1 MSASAPPSGAVEYS
15 RQGKEYF
22 AQRELK
28 RVAGPWKLWAMGV
41 AAVISGAF
49 SGWNFGLGVGGF
61 GGLTVATLVITAMY
75 LLLCFS
81 LAEMSTALPHTGGA
95 YSFARTSMGPWGG
108 FVTGMAENMEYIF
121 TPAVIAF
128 FAGSYLKAVFAGTP
142 LGALPDPIWWAI
154 LYVVFIALNVLGAH
168 LSFRFAFGI
177 TLVAMAVLVLFFG
190 AAIPKVDLGRY
201 LFDIKPQAGG
211 SLVFPFG
218 LKGILMAL
226 PFAVWF
232 YLGIEELPLAA
243 EETHDPKRD
252 LPRGIIGG
260 ILTLIVLTL
269 FVLVLNPGI
278 APGAAK
284 IAVSGEPILDGFRTL
299 FGDGSARL
307 LGLAA
312 TAGLIASFHGI
323 MYAYGRQ
330 IYSLSRAGYFPTF
343 LSLTHSENK
352 TPWVALVAG
361 GIVGYAV
368 MLALWFFSGDAT
380 VYIGTKLLCMAVFGA
395 MISYVLQMVSF
406 VILRLR
412 HPGIDRPFRSP
423 TGVAGAAVAGAI
435 ALVTLV
441 TLFVVDPANYRSA
454 AVGAAAWFV
463 IGIAYFALHSRHR
476 LVLSPEESF
485 ALHVRGALPAQ
496 SAAAAKPGTAPAA

>member
-1 MSASAPPSGAVEYS
+1 MGEAKSVGSVSYS
-15 RQGKEYF
+15 SKDQAYFEGRQ
-22 AQRELK
+22 LK

-61 GGLTVATLVITAMY
+61 WGLAIATVIITVMY
-75 LLLCFS
+75 LLLCLS
-81 LAEMSTALPHTGGA
+81 LAEMGTALPHTGGA

-108 FVTGMAENMEYIF
+108 FITGLAENMEYIF

-128 FAGSYLKAVFAGTP
+128 FAGSYLKAVFAGTV
-142 LGALPDPIWWAI
+142 LGDLPDPLWWAA
-154 LYVVFIALNVLGAH
+154 LYLVFISLNVLGAH
-168 LSFRFAFGI
+168 LSFKFAFGI
-177 TLVAMAVLVLFFG
+177 TLVAMSVLVLFFG
-190 AAIPKVDLGRY
+190 AALPHVDFARN
-201 LFDIKPQAGG
+201 LFDIAPQEGA
-211 SLVFPFG
+211 SAALPFG
-218 LKGILMAL
+218 LTGVFMAL

-232 YLGIEELPLAA
+232 YLGIEELPLAS
-243 EETHDPKRD
+243 EETNDPKRD

-269 FVLVLNPGI
+269 FTLVLNTGI

-284 IAVSGEPILDGFRTL
+284 LSTSGEPLLDGFRTI

-343 LSLTHSENK
+343 LSLTHRTYK

-361 GIVGYAV
+361 GVIGYAV
-368 MLALWFFSGDAT
+368 MLALWFFSADAT

-395 MISYVLQMVSF
+395 MISYVLQMASF
-406 VILRLR
+406 IILRLR
-412 HPGIDRPFRSP
+412 FPGLERPFVSRLGIP
-423 TGVAGAAVAGAI
+423 GAVVAGAI

-441 TLFVVDPANYRSA
+441 TLFVVDPVNYRSA
-454 AVGAAAWFV
+454 AIGAAAWFAA
-463 IGIAYFALHSRHR
+463 GILYFALHSRRR
-476 LVLSPEESF
+476 LVLSPEEAF
-485 ALHVRGALPAQ
+485 ALGASAGAVPA
-496 SAAAAKPGTAPAA
+496 APAIEAEPA

>member
-1 MSASAPPSGAVEYS
+1 MGEPHGTGGVEYS
-15 RQGKEYF
+15 QKGQEYF
-22 AQRELK
+22 AQRQLK
-28 RVAGPWKLWAMGV
+28 RVAGASKLWAMGV

-61 GGLTVATLVITAMY
+61 GGLLVATLLITTMY

-108 FVTGMAENMEYIF
+108 FVTGLAENMEYVF

-128 FAGSYLKAVFAGTP
+128 FAGSYLKAVFAGTF
-142 LGALPDPIWWAI
+142 LGTLPDPIWWAL
-154 LYVVFIALNVLGAH
+154 LYAVFIVLNVLGAH
-168 LSFRFAFGI
+168 LSFRLAFGI
-177 TLVAMAVLVLFFG
+177 TLVAMAVLVVFFG
-190 AAIPKVDLGRY
+190 AALPRVDLGRY
-201 LFDIKPQAGG
+201 LFDIAPQPGG
-211 SLVFPFG
+211 TPAFPFG
-218 LKGILMAL
+218 LKGIVMAL

-243 EETHDPKRD
+243 EETHDPRRD
-252 LPRGIIGG
+252 LPRGIISG
-260 ILTLIVLTL
+260 ILTLIVITL
-269 FVLVLNPGI
+269 FVLFLNPGI

-284 IAVSGEPILDGFRTL
+284 IATSGEPLLDGFRTL
-299 FGDGSARL
+299 FGDASARL

-323 MYAYGRQ
+323 MFAYGRQ

-343 LSLTHSENK
+343 LSLTHARHK

-361 GIVGYAV
+361 GLVGYAV
-368 MLALWFFSGDAT
+368 MLALWLFSGDAT

-395 MISYVLQMVSF
+395 MISYVLQMASF

-412 HPGIDRPFRSP
+412 HPGIERPFRSRA
-423 TGVAGAAVAGAI
+423 GVAGAVIAGGI

-454 AVGAAAWFV
+454 AIGAAVWFLLG
-463 IGIAYFALHSRHR
+463 IGYFAVHSRHR
-476 LVLSPEESF
+476 LVLSPEEAF
-485 ALHVRGALPAQ
+485 ALGASGGLPA
-496 SAAAAKPGTAPAA
+496 ANAPVDEDAPATA

>member
-1 MSASAPPSGAVEYS
+1 MSEAKTVGSVSYATRDEAYFEG
-15 RQGKEYF
+15 RQ
-22 AQRELK
+22 LK

-61 GGLTVATLVITAMY
+61 WGLAIATLLITAMY
-75 LLLCFS
+75 LLLCLS
-81 LAEMSTALPHTGGA
+81 LAEMGTALPHTGGA

-108 FVTGMAENMEYIF
+108 FVTGLAENMEYVF

-142 LGALPDPIWWAI
+142 LGALPDPLWWAL
-154 LYVVFIALNVLGAH
+154 LYVVFITLNVLGAH
-168 LSFRFAFGI
+168 LSFRFAFVI
-177 TLVAMAVLVLFFG
+177 TLVAMGVLLLFFG
-190 AAIPKVDLGRY
+190 AALPHVDFAKN
-201 LFDIKPQAGG
+201 LFDIPPAPGG
-211 SLVFPFG
+211 TPALPFG
-218 LKGILMAL
+218 LGGILMAL

-232 YLGIEELPLAA
+232 YLGIEELPLAS
-243 EETHDPKRD
+243 EETNHPERD

-260 ILTLIVLTL
+260 ILTLIVITL
-269 FVLVLNPGI
+269 FTLVLNTGL

-284 IAVSGEPILDGFRTL
+284 LSTSGEPILDGFRTL

-312 TAGLIASFHGI
+312 TAGLVASFHGI

-343 LSLTHSENK
+343 LSLTHPKHK
-352 TPWVALVAG
+352 TPWVALVG
-361 GIVGYAV
+361 GGVVGYAV
-368 MLALWFFSGDAT
+368 MLALWFFSADAT

-395 MISYVLQMVSF
+395 MISYVLQMASF

-412 HPGIDRPFRSP
+412 FPGLARPFVSKL
-423 TGVAGAAVAGAI
+423 GVPGAVVAGAI

-441 TLFVVDPANYRSA
+441 TLFVVDPVNYRSA
-454 AVGAAAWFV
+454 AIGACAWFAG
-463 IGIAYFALHSRHR
+463 GILYFALHSRKR
-476 LVLSPEESF
+476 LVLSPEEAF
-485 ALHVRGALPAQ
+485 ALRASGSGGAVPE
-496 SAAAAKPGTAPAA
+496 GVPAAHEPDAA

>member
-1 MSASAPPSGAVEYS
+1 MAKAPASGSVTYASKGE
-15 RQGKEYF
+15 EYF
-22 AQRELK
+22 EQRELK

-61 GGLTVATLVITAMY
+61 GGLLVATLLITGMY
-75 LLLCFS
+75 LLLCLS
-81 LAEMSTALPHTGGA
+81 LAEMSTALPHAGGA

-108 FVTGMAENMEYIF
+108 FVTGLAENMEYVF

-128 FAGSYLKAVFAGTP
+128 FAGSYLKAVFAGTF
-142 LGALPDPIWWAI
+142 LGALPDPLWWAI
-154 LYVVFIALNVLGAH
+154 LYVVFIALNVVGAH

-177 TLVAMAVLVLFFG
+177 TLVAMAVLVIFFG
-190 AAIPKVDLGRY
+190 AALPKIDLGKY
-201 LFDIKPQAGG
+201 LFDIAPAAGG
-211 SLVFPFG
+211 TRAFPFG
-218 LKGILMAL
+218 LTGVLMAL

-243 EETHDPKRD
+243 EETHDPKKD

-260 ILTLIVLTL
+260 ILTLIVITML
-269 FVLVLNPGI
+269 VLVLNPGI

-284 IAVSGEPILDGFRTL
+284 IAVSGEPLLDGFRTL

-312 TAGLIASFHGI
+312 TAGLVASFHGI
-323 MYAYGRQ
+323 MFAYGRQ

-343 LSLTHSENK
+343 LSLTHATRK

-361 GIVGYAV
+361 GVVGYAV
-368 MLALWFFSGDAT
+368 MLALWFFSADAT

-406 VILRLR
+406 IILRRR
-412 HPGIDRPFRSP
+412 HPAIERPFRSP
-423 TGVAGAAVAGAI
+423 TGVAGAAIAGLVAA
-435 ALVTLV
+435 VTLI

-454 AVGAAAWFV
+454 AIGAAAWFLV
-463 IGIAYFALHSRHR
+463 GIVYFAVHSRHR
-476 LVLSPEESF
+476 LVLSPEERF
-485 ALHVRGALPAQ
+485 ALDAKATVPAAN
-496 SAAAAKPGTAPAA
+496 AAAGDAAIPA

>member
-1 MSASAPPSGAVEYS
+1 MSEPSGSGSVAYS
-15 RQGKEYF
+15 RKGEQYF
-22 AQRELK
+22 EQRQLK

-61 GGLTVATLVITAMY
+61 GGLTVATLLITVMY
-75 LLLCFS
+75 LLLCLS
-81 LAEMSTALPHTGGA
+81 LAEMGTALPHTGGA

-108 FVTGMAENMEYIF
+108 FVTGLAENMEYIF

-128 FAGSYLKAVFAGTP
+128 FAGSYLKAVFAGTF
-142 LGALPDPIWWAI
+142 LGALPDPIWWGA
-154 LYVVFIALNVLGAH
+154 LYLVFISLNILGAH

-177 TLVAMAVLVLFFG
+177 TLVALAVLVVFFG
-190 AAIPKVDLGRY
+190 AALPKADLGRY
-201 LFDIKPQAGG
+201 LFDIKAEAGG
-211 SLVFPFG
+211 TAAFPFG
-218 LKGILMAL
+218 LKGIVMAL

-232 YLGIEELPLAA
+232 YLGIEELPLAS
-243 EETHDPKRD
+243 EEMHDPRKD

-260 ILTLIVLTL
+260 ILTLIVITL
-269 FVLVLNPGI
+269 LVLVLNPGI

-284 IAVSGEPILDGFRTL
+284 IAVSGEPLLDGFRTL

-343 LSLTHSENK
+343 LSLTHSRHK

-361 GIVGYAV
+361 GRHRV
-368 MLALWFFSGDAT
+368 LGDAGAL
-380 VYIGTKLLCMAVFGA
+380 VLLRRRHRLHRDQAALHGG
-395 MISYVLQMVSF
+395 
-406 VILRLR
+406 LRGDDLLR
-412 HPGIDRPFRSP
+412 PADGLLRAPAPPPPGHRAPLPQRGRHRRRRGGRADRPGHAGDALHRRPRQLPLRRHRGRGLVPGRHRLLRRSTAATAWCSRP
-423 TGVAGAAVAGAI
+423 RRPSPWRRPGPAGAAAE
-435 ALVTLV
+435 
-441 TLFVVDPANYRSA
+441 RKA
-454 AVGAAAWFV
+454 A
-463 IGIAYFALHSRHR
+463 
-476 LVLSPEESF
+476 
-485 ALHVRGALPAQ
+485 
-496 SAAAAKPGTAPAA
+496 

>member
-1 MSASAPPSGAVEYS
+1 MSDRPAGSGSVAYS
-15 RQGKEYF
+15 RKDKAYF
-22 AQRELK
+22 EQRALK

-61 GGLTVATLVITAMY
+61 GGLTVATLLITGMY
-75 LLLCFS
+75 LLLCLS

-108 FVTGMAENMEYIF
+108 FITGMAENMEYVF

-128 FAGSYLKAVFAGTP
+128 FAGSYLKAVFAGTF
-142 LGALPDPIWWAI
+142 LGALPDPVWWGI
-154 LYVVFIALNVLGAH
+154 LYAVFIALNVLGAH

-177 TLVAMAVLVLFFG
+177 TLVSIAVLVLFFG
-190 AAIPKVDLGRY
+190 AALPRIDLGKY
-201 LFDIKPQAGG
+201 LFDIKPAAGG
-211 SLVFPFG
+211 SAAFPFG
-218 LKGILMAL
+218 LAGVVMAL

-243 EETHDPKRD
+243 EETHDPRKD

-260 ILTLIVLTL
+260 ILTLIVITL

-284 IAVSGEPILDGFRTL
+284 IATSGEPILDGFRTL
-299 FGDGSARL
+299 FGDTSARL

-312 TAGLIASFHGI
+312 TAGLVASFHGI

-343 LSLTHSENK
+343 LSLTHARSK
-352 TPWVALVAG
+352 APWVALLAG
-361 GIVGYAV
+361 GLIGYAV
-368 MLALWFFSGDAT
+368 MLALWWFSGDAT

-395 MISYVLQMVSF
+395 MISYVLQMTSF
-406 VILRLR
+406 VILRVR
-412 HPGIDRPFRSP
+412 HPGIERPFRSAA
-423 TGVAGAAVAGAI
+423 GVPGAVAAGAVA
-435 ALVTLV
+435 LLTLV

-454 AVGAAAWFV
+454 ALGAAAWFLL
-463 IGIAYFALHSRHR
+463 GIVYFALHSRHR
-476 LVLSPEESF
+476 LVLSPEEQF
-485 ALHVRGALPAQ
+485 ALDTRRALAAANPAGSED
-496 SAAAAKPGTAPAA
+496 SAASA

>member
-1 MSASAPPSGAVEYS
+1 MSEPNAGKGSIAYS
-15 RQGKEYF
+15 RRDEAYF
-22 AQRELK
+22 AQRALK

-61 GGLTVATLVITAMY
+61 GGLTVATLVITVMY
-75 LLLCFS
+75 LLLCLS

-108 FVTGMAENMEYIF
+108 FVTGMAENMEYVF

-128 FAGSYLKAVFAGTP
+128 FAGSYLKAVFAGTF
-142 LGALPDPIWWAI
+142 LGALPDPVWWGI
-154 LYVVFIALNVLGAH
+154 LYAVFIALNVLGAH

-177 TLVAMAVLVLFFG
+177 TVVAIAVLVLFCG
-190 AAIPKVDLGRY
+190 AALPRVELGKY
-201 LFDIKPQAGG
+201 LFDIPPAPGG
-211 SLVFPFG
+211 SRAFPFG
-218 LKGILMAL
+218 LGGVVMAL

-243 EETHDPKRD
+243 EETHDPRRD

-284 IAVSGEPILDGFRTL
+284 IATSGEPILDGFRTL
-299 FGDGSARL
+299 FGDTSARL

-312 TAGLIASFHGI
+312 TAGLVASFHGI

-343 LSLTHSENK
+343 LSLTHREHK
-352 TPWVALVAG
+352 APWVALVAG
-361 GIVGYAV
+361 GAVGYAV
-368 MLALWFFSGDAT
+368 MLALWWFSGDAT

-406 VILRLR
+406 VLLRLR
-412 HPGIDRPFRSP
+412 HPRIDRPFRSFA
-423 TGVAGAAVAGAI
+423 GVPGAVIAGGI

-454 AVGAAAWFV
+454 ALGAAAWFV
-463 IGIAYFALHSRHR
+463 VGIAYFAVHSRHR
-476 LVLSPEESF
+476 LVLSPEEQF
-485 ALHVRGALPAQ
+485 AIDATQAQ
-496 SAAAAKPGTAPAA
+496 GTAPAAAPDDEALPA

>member
-1 MSASAPPSGAVEYS
+1 MSNEPERSGVAYS
-15 RQGKEYF
+15 RKDEAYF
-22 AQRELK
+22 AERALK

-61 GGLTVATLVITAMY
+61 GGLTVATLIITAMY
-75 LLLCFS
+75 LLLCLS

-108 FVTGMAENMEYIF
+108 FVTGMAENMEYVF

-128 FAGSYLKAVFAGTP
+128 FAGSYLKAVFAGTV
-142 LGALPDPIWWAI
+142 LGALPDPIWWGI
-154 LYVVFIALNVLGAH
+154 LYAVFIGLNVLGAH

-177 TLVAMAVLVLFFG
+177 TVIAIAVLLIFFG
-190 AAIPKVDLGRY
+190 AALPRVDLGKY
-201 LFDIKPQAGG
+201 LFDIAPAPGG
-211 SLVFPFG
+211 SRAFPFG
-218 LKGILMAL
+218 AGGVVMAL

-243 EETHDPKRD
+243 EETHDPRKD

-269 FVLVLNPGI
+269 LVLVLNPGI

-284 IAVSGEPILDGFRTL
+284 IATSGEPILDGFRTL
-299 FGDGSARL
+299 FGDASARL

-312 TAGLIASFHGI
+312 TAGLVASFHGI

-343 LSLTHSENK
+343 LSLTHPRHR

-361 GIVGYAV
+361 GAVGYAV

-395 MISYVLQMVSF
+395 MISYVLQMASF

-412 HPGIDRPFRSP
+412 HPGIERPFRSVVGVP
-423 TGVAGAAVAGAI
+423 GAVVAGGI

-454 AVGAAAWFV
+454 AIGAAAWFLV
-463 IGIAYFALHSRHR
+463 GIAWFAVHSRHR
-476 LVLSPEESF
+476 LVLSPEEQF
-485 ALHVRGALPAQ
+485 ALAARGAL
-496 SAAAAKPGTAPAA
+496 APANTGSGDTAASA

>member
-1 MSASAPPSGAVEYS
+1 MSDAPSAGTVGYS
-15 RQGKEYF
+15 RKDEAYF
-22 AQRELK
+22 EQRQLQ
-28 RVAGPWKLWAMGV
+28 RVAGPWRLWAMGV

-61 GGLTVATLVITAMY
+61 GGLTVATLLITVMY
-75 LLLCFS
+75 LLLCLS
-81 LAEMSTALPHTGGA
+81 LAEMGTALPHTGGA

-108 FVTGMAENMEYIF
+108 FVTGLAENMEYIF

-142 LGALPDPIWWAI
+142 LGALPDPIWWAV
-154 LYVVFIALNVLGAH
+154 LYVAFIALNVLGAH
-168 LSFRFAFGI
+168 LSFRFALVI
-177 TLVAMAVLVLFFG
+177 TFIAIAVLVLFFG
-190 AAIPKVDLGRY
+190 AALPHVDFAKY
-201 LFDIKPQAGG
+201 LFDIAPQPGG
-211 SLVFPFG
+211 TAAFPFG
-218 LKGILMAL
+218 ATGIVMAL

-232 YLGIEELPLAA
+232 YLGIEELPLAS
-243 EETHDPKRD
+243 EEMHDPRRD
-252 LPRGIIGG
+252 LPRGIISG
-260 ILTLIVLTL
+260 ILTLIVITM

-284 IAVSGEPILDGFRTL
+284 IATSGEPLLDGFRTL
-299 FGDGSARL
+299 FGDASARL

-323 MYAYGRQ
+323 MFAYGRQ
-330 IYSLSRAGYFPTF
+330 IFSLSRAGYFPTF
-343 LSLTHSENK
+343 LSLTHPRYK
-352 TPWVALVAG
+352 TPWVALVG
-361 GIVGYAV
+361 GGVVGYGV
-368 MLALWFFSGDAT
+368 MLALWFFSADAT

-395 MISYVLQMVSF
+395 MISYVLQMASF

-412 HPGIDRPFRSP
+412 HPGIERPFRSP
-423 TGVAGAAVAGAI
+423 TGILGAVAAGLI

-463 IGIAYFALHSRHR
+463 VGLVYFAVHSRHR
-476 LVLSPEESF
+476 LVLSPEEEF
-485 ALHVRGALPAQ
+485 ALRASG
-496 SAAAAKPGTAPAA
+496 AAAARKGEAGAGEGTAAA